1 MSTKS
6 PVIVNGMYV
15 GRLNNQQIDVI
26 EEIRGSS
33 IVPILKNTILNFPP
47 ELVLE
52 SIETQ
57 VSIRKIAAKRNID
70 ISKYVGELRDYQT
83 IGTAFMYFSKR
94 SMIADG
100 VGLGKTVEIASLIN
114 LLYNRREMKRF
125 IMAVEPGAITQT
137 QCELIKMTGLNII
150 VLPSEKAKLERV
162 AANTD
167 WRHVDGIVISHTLL
181 RSDAF
186 SRFLAMNIDESGRCR
201 IYDVFILDESS
212 CIKN

>member
-114 LLYNRREMKRF
+114 LY
-125 IMAVEPGAITQT
+125 IQ
-137 QCELIKMTGLNII
+137 
-150 VLPSEKAKLERV
+150 
-162 AANTD
+162 
-167 WRHVDGIVISHTLL
+167 
-181 RSDAF
+181 
-186 SRFLAMNIDESGRCR
+186 
-201 IYDVFILDESS
+201 
-212 CIKN
+212 